1 MKITINIDDRTGNAI
16 KDFCKANNVKQ
27 NDYLTGIIEKQFNI
41 DRFGDLNDLL
51 AKKNISQ
58 KPKMELVKSETHAE
72 ERNDTIESTNNIQA
86 TSQKGKK
93 ISRRIIETK

>member
-1 MKITINIDDRTGNAI
+1 MKITITIDDRTGNAI

-51 AKKNISQ
+51 VKKNISQ
-58 KPKMELVKSETHAE
+58 KPKMELVKSEIHTE
-72 ERNDTIESTNNIQA
+72 ERNDTVELTNNIQT